1 MIFDDE
7 TPKPRPAR
15 MVQLALEPL
24 GVAELR
30 EYIDELRA
38 EIARVEADITKKGLT
53 RNAAEAF
60 FRKPLED

>member
-15 MVQLALEPL
+15 LVKLPLDPL
-24 GVAELR
+24 GVVELG
-30 EYIDELRA
+30 EYIDELRQ
-38 EIARVEADITKKGLT
+38 EIARVEAEVTKKGLT

-60 FRKPLED
+60 FRKSAQD